1 MSGRAMIVVAGGTSS
16 RFGGDKLMTPIA
28 GQPLLAHTVAG
39 VAPLVDIC
47 VVVCRVEHAAEMGQV
62 APNLI
67 LVRGGATRTQSEL
80 AGLGA
85 VPDSIDI
92 IGIHDGA
99 RPLASPALVS
109 QLFDIAAESGGAVP
123 VLATSN
129 PLVRRSD
136 LLPVADT
143 AIAQTPQVFRGPEL
157 RSAYRAAA
165 AAGFEGHDTADVV
178 MEFSELKIVA
188 VPGERG
194 NIKVTYPT
202 DLDAVRAVLEPS
214 RSEPR

>member
-1 MSGRAMIVVAGGTSS
+1 MSGRAMIIVAGGTSS
-16 RFGGDKLMTPIA
+16 RFGGDKLMAQIA
-28 GQPLLAHTVAG
+28 GQPLLAHTVAA
-39 VAPLVDIC
+39 VAPLVDVC
-47 VVVCRVEHAAEMGQV
+47 VLVCREEHATEMSKV

-67 LVRGGATRTQSEL
+67 LVRGGVTRTRSEL

-99 RPLASPALVS
+99 RPLASKSLVNR
-109 QLFDIAAESGGAVP
+109 LFEVAAETGGAVP

-136 LLPVADT
+136 LRPVSDT
-143 AIAQTPQVFRGPEL
+143 AIAQTPQVFLGPEL
-157 RSAYRAAA
+157 QSAYRAAA
-165 AAGFEGHDTADVV
+165 AAGFEGHDTAAVV
-178 MEFSELKIVA
+178 KEFSELTIVA
-188 VPGERG
+188 VPGETG
-194 NIKVTYPT
+194 NIKVTYPA

-214 RSEPR
+214 RSELR